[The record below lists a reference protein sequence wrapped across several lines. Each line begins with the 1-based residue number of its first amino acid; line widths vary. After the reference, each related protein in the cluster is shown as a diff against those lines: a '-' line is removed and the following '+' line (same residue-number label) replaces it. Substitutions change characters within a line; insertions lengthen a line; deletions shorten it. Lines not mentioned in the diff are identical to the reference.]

1 MVLLARRLF
10 VAENLRYAPA
20 RVARGD
26 VYRFGAWMDTLLI
39 SSSESPQA
47 TRDTRSAEDFRL
59 SRRAAALI
67 RMRVDANDA
76 DTLRWLRETV
86 DPSWSAAETDL
97 RVPDGMALSTPNRPE
112 LLTLDR
118 WMRRLESALEDGL
131 LEVELEPRVPL
142 PDPPETPRPD
152 FPSPPSLPSDATDT
166 LFDVRYV
173 DEIGVAINGLDVEVD
188 TGGDPHPVTT
198 NAGGVALLEQVVATG
213 ATVSVTDASALE
225 KILDPRWAKFRPG
238 KPPKQSNTI
247 EFLFDGVTIDSVDV
261 KPAVP
266 YTVVIKPPLGALFVE
281 LWDKTGRVRHADRDF
296 TIDGPM
302 PFSGTT
308 DDQGRFSFADVFPG
322 DYTLTLM
329 LTFFDGDDQQT
340 DTYTSQLVVLDP
352 GEGEPEVRLIGAVP
366 RVVLARLR
374 MLFNTNKAFL
384 LPTAFPSVR
393 ALGELYRDND
403 PSHLVVVGHTDAA
416 GDPDFNDQLALD
428 RANAVVAF
436 LKRDVD
442 TWLAFYD
449 SSAPAE
455 KRWGKPEDRMMLVSM
470 PDFPTKPKGDDAVS
484 WFQQTRGL
492 SVDGIAGP
500 DTRRQLITE
509 YLALDGVSLEDAGI
523 QIDAVAHGCGANFP
537 LDAGGTPDSDGD
549 ASTSDGDASTS
560 DGDASTSDGD
570 ASTSDGPPP
579 SSAATAPKSNP
590 LNRRVE
596 LFFFDPEFGV
606 VPAPAGDTSD
616 ASSTDYPAWLK
627 NAVEIHDFDADEMVG
642 PSILFVEVADELF
655 RTNSSVVLPEGEAP
669 SGDAAQQSALTSIGA
684 FASALR
690 FNDENPGKRV
700 LVAGHTDTEGAS
712 DFNQTL
718 SNERANCALA
728 CLMGDRDAFKTIC
741 DGRHTVSDIK
751 QILAWVAR
759 AFPDLA
765 FDCDPGAIDDDA
777 DSAVDPTRRFQTAY
791 NQNKSALGA
800 TADDLNADGDVGP
813 LTWGAIFDC
822 YEFSLQQELGVG
834 ADGLTALRAEIIFVD
849 DDRKALGFGENFPV
863 DELGVDNYRSQA
875 SRRAEILFFDA
886 DEVPDTEAAQNDPET
901 SEIYLPGGYVREPID
916 DGSAGGAGEY
926 VIATDIYV
934 TELDDKDFDVVFTLS
949 SMRGRRVVRG
959 ARLNGE
965 NNGGQIDVRFSNIS
979 VSDAY
984 SLAVSYGGDDA
995 TVVFEAVPY
1004 DQLAGAALPEGQ
1016 LIAATDS
1023 TEAQP
1028 ADPVATA

>member
-1 MVLLARRLF
+1 MRVAPPDLAAPDRRARGGEVPELF
-10 VAENLRYAPA
+10 APGNVHYAPA

-47 TRDTRSAEDFRL
+47 TRDARSAEDSL
-59 SRRAAALI
+59 LARRAAALI

-76 DTLRWLRETV
+76 DTVRWLRETV

-97 RVPDGMALSTPNRPE
+97 RVPDGMASSIPSRPA

-118 WMRRLESALEDGL
+118 WMRRLESAFEDGL
-131 LEVELEPRVPL
+131 LEVELEAHVPL

-152 FPSPPSLPSDATDT
+152 FPSLPSLPSDATDT

-198 NAGGVALLEQVVATG
+198 NAAGVALLEQVVATG

-238 KPPKQSNTI
+238 KPPKQSNTF

-281 LWDKTGRVRHADRDF
+281 LWDKTGRVRHANRDF

-322 DYTLTLM
+322 DYTLTLT
-329 LTFFDGDDQQT
+329 LTFFDGDDQQS

-374 MLFNTNKAFL
+374 MFFNTNKAFL

-403 PSHLVVVGHTDAA
+403 PSHLVVVGHTDSA
-416 GDPDFNDQLALD
+416 GDPDFNDHLALD

-449 SSAPAE
+449 SGAPAA

-470 PDFPTKPKGDDAVS
+470 PDFSTKPKGDDAVS
-484 WFQQTRGL
+484 WFQRTRGL

-500 DTRRQLITE
+500 NTRRQLITE
-509 YLALDGVSLEDAGI
+509 YLGLDGVSLEDAGLK
-523 QIDAVAHGCGANFP
+523 IDAVAHGCGANFP
-537 LDAGGTPDSDGD
+537 LDAGDTTNSDAD
-549 ASTSDGDASTS
+549 TSTSGDS
-560 DGDASTSDGD
+560 
-570 ASTSDGPPP
+570 
-579 SSAATAPKSNP
+579 APKNNP

-596 LFFFDPEFGV
+596 LFFFDAEFGV

-616 ASSTDYPAWLK
+616 ASSTDYPTWLK
-627 NAVEIHDFDADEMVG
+627 NAVEINDFDADEMLG
-642 PSILFVEVADELF
+642 PSVLFVEVADELF
-655 RTNSSVVLPEGEAP
+655 RTNSAVVLPEGEAP
-669 SGDAAQQSALTSIGA
+669 SDDAAQQSALTSIGA
-684 FASALR
+684 FAAALR
-690 FNDENPGKRV
+690 FNDANAGKRV

-718 SNERANCALA
+718 SEERANCALA
-728 CLMGDRDAFKTIC
+728 CLVGDRDSFKTLC

-751 QILAWVAR
+751 QILAWVTR
-759 AFPDLA
+759 AFSDLA

-791 NQNKSALGA
+791 NQNKSDLGA

-822 YEFSLQQELGVG
+822 YEFSLQQELGVD
-834 ADGLTALRAEIIFVD
+834 ADGLEALRAEIVFVD

-875 SRRAEILFFDA
+875 NRRAEILFFDA
-886 DEVPDTEAAQNDPET
+886 DDVPDTEAAQDDPET
-901 SEIYLPGGYVREPID
+901 SEIYLPGGFVREPID
-916 DGSAGGAGEY
+916 NGGAGGAGEY
-926 VIATDIYV
+926 VIATDIYEA
-934 TELDDKDFDVVFTLS
+934 ELDDADFDVVFTLS
-949 SMRGRRVVRG
+949 SMRGRDVVRT
-959 ARLNGE
+959 ARKDGE
-965 NNGGQIDVRFSNIS
+965 ANAGQLDIRFSNIS

-984 SLAVSYGGDDA
+984 TLTVSYGTDDP

-1004 DQLAGAALPEGQ
+1004 EQLASAALPEEQ

-1023 TEAQP
+1023 TESQP